1 MKDSRALTVV
11 WALGTAALLLMP
23 GHNLPEA
30 GLSEALEAV
39 IELGVHFILF
49 FGLSFLAAHGY
60 AGPGQE
66 AGRRSRLIAALLA
79 YCVLLEILQ
88 IAVPGRN
95 LEFPDLAVGMLGV
108 LLGFKRGS

>member
-1 MKDSRALTVV
+1 MKNFRALTVI

-23 GHNLPEA
+23 GGNLPDS
-30 GLSEALEAV
+30 GLPGALEFA

-49 FGLSFLAAHGY
+49 FGLSLLAVRGY
-60 AGPGQE
+60 AGPEQE
-66 AGRRSRLIAALLA
+66 AGRSTRVLAALLA

-95 LEFPDLAVGMLGV
+95 LEVPDLALGMLGV